1 MKMLCKNEANTT
13 DRAKK
18 IILSSIAQYARVSL
32 LEEEQK
38 TKRISEIQA
47 VEI

>member
-18 IILSSIAQYARVSL
+18 IILSSVAQYARVSL
-32 LEEEQK
+32 LEEQK

>member
-1 MKMLCKNEANTT
+1 MLCKNEANTT

-18 IILSSIAQYARVSL
+18 IILSSLAQYARVSL
-32 LEEEQK
+32 LEEEEQK

>member
-18 IILSSIAQYARVSL
+18 ILSSVAQYARVSL

-47 VEI
+47 AEI